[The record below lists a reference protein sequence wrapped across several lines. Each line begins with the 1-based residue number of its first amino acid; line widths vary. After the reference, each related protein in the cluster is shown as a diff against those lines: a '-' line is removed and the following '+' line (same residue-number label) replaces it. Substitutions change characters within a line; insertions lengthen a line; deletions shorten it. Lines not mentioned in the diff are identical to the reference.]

1 MTEAYIRFMCIILVE
16 TAAIFLPVLSVFSRD
31 RRFSSLK
38 TAGILLGYLFFVW
51 GITLTLFLPLP
62 QNNNTYI
69 LWSCITLLTNMAIG
83 LVLFRT
89 PLLLMGYVQFL
100 FKNFSDSAMYFA
112 SLASFLT
119 GLEGLT
125 GWNAI
130 WDLGLR
136 FLILAAISL
145 AVYHFIRPYLE
156 EAIKY
161 TCSLPVWKGL
171 FLIPLLFF
179 LLSCLTFLNDSLSN
193 VLEYQIH
200 MVAFSI
206 LWAVCIYTVHYVI
219 LKTLSSLSQSYAMGE
234 QYRTSRLL
242 AMAQTSQMA
251 RLQAALEQMQKT
263 RHDFR
268 HHVIAVRGLLKQNC
282 LKEAVEYIDT
292 YTDFGSAPEVI
303 EYCPNLSANCILN
316 YYLQEAKKHS
326 IQVSTRIT
334 LPGHLPL
341 PEIDFCTI
349 LGNLLSNALEACQR
363 QESGEPSIT
372 VNISQTGDSMI
383 ILSVRNTYTHTIRL
397 QEDRFL
403 SSKHGDAGIGTASVQ
418 YLTDRY
424 HGVLKYR
431 YGNGTF
437 EASLLLNPKQDH
449 AFS

>member
-1 MTEAYIRFMCIILVE
+1 MTETYIRFTCIILVG
-16 TAAIFLPVLSVFSRD
+16 TAAVFLPVLSVFSRD
-31 RRFSSLK
+31 RRFSPLK
-38 TAGILLGYLFFVW
+38 TAGILSGYLFFVC
-51 GITLTLFLPLP
+51 GVTLSLFLPFP
-62 QNNNTYI
+62 QNKNIYI
-69 LWSCITLLTNMAIG
+69 LWSCITLLTNMAMGRI
-83 LVLFRT
+83 LFKT
-89 PLLLMGYVQFL
+89 DLLLMGYVQFL

-119 GLEGLT
+119 GLEGLN
-125 GWNAI
+125 GWNAV

-136 FLILAAISL
+136 FLILAALPLI
-145 AVYHFIRPYLE
+145 VYHLIRPYLK

-161 TCSLPVWKGL
+161 TSSLPVWKGL
-171 FLIPLLFF
+171 FLVPLLFF
-179 LLSCLTFLNDSLSN
+179 VLSCLTFLSHSLPN
-193 VLEYQIH
+193 VPGNQIH
-200 MVAFSI
+200 MVIFSI

-219 LKTLSSLSQSYAMGE
+219 LKTLSSLSQSYAMDE

-268 HHVIAVRGLLKQNC
+268 HHVIAVRGLLKQNRPE
-282 LKEAVEYIDT
+282 EAMEYIDT
-292 YTDFGSAPEVI
+292 YTDFGSAPEII

-372 VNISQTGDSMI
+372 VNISQAGDSMI

-403 SSKHGDAGIGTASVQ
+403 SSKHGDVGIGTASVR
-418 YLTDRY
+418 YLADRY
-424 HGVLKYR
+424 HGVLKYH
-431 YGNGTF
+431 YGNGIF
-437 EASLLLNPKQDH
+437 EASLLLNPRQDH
-449 AFS
+449 ALS